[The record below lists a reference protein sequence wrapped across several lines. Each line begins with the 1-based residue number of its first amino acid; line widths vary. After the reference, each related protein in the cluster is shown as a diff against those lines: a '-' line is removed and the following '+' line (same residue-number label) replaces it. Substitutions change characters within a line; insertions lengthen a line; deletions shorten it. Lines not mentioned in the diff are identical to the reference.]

1 MNVSTRIREVRTV
14 LANRRT
20 ERLARRRLSDELAAY
35 QTPAERSELDQ
46 MIGRYG
52 ADETREIREIL
63 NRQDYERQ
71 RTVSGIGGHRAA

>member
-1 MNVSTRIREVRTV
+1 MNVSTKIREVRTI

-20 ERLARRRLSDELAAY
+20 ERVARRRLSEELAAY
-35 QTPAERSELDQ
+35 QTPSERAELDQ
-46 MIGRYG
+46 MLGRYD

-63 NRQDYERQ
+63 NRQDHERQ

>member
-1 MNVSTRIREVRTV
+1 MNVSTKIREVRTV

-20 ERLARRRLSDELAAY
+20 ERVARRRLSEELAAY
-35 QTPAERSELDQ
+35 QTPSERAELDQ
-46 MIGRYG
+46 MIGRYS

-71 RTVSGIGGHRAA
+71 HTATGIGGHRAA